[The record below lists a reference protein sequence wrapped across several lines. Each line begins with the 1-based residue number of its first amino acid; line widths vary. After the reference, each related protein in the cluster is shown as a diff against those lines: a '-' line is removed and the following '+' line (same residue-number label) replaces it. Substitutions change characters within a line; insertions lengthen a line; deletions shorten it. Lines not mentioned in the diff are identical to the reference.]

1 MSFADIMSKKVQK
14 ALEKNLNKKTLTIE
28 NMETTI
34 KELRLILLEADVN
47 FRVVKTLTNE
57 IINKAKGE
65 FIKEGLDQKEMLI
78 KIIHDELTKIM
89 GTKNATL
96 NLVTNPTIM
105 MIVGLQGSG
114 KTTTVAK
121 LAKLLADKYQ
131 KKCLLVA
138 ADIYRPAAI
147 EQLKVLGKQLKIEV
161 FSQINET
168 PINIVKNAQ
177 VYADKNKFDVVL
189 IDTAGRLHI
198 DEKLMQELVAIKKI
212 TAPQEIL
219 LVCDGMS
226 GQDIINVAIEFNNTI
241 NITGTI
247 ITKLD
252 GTAKGGSALSIS
264 YLTKIPVKF
273 LGMGEKITDLE
284 TFYPERMAERILGLG
299 DLTTLM
305 EKAESTVSNRDVEET
320 MNRMMLG
327 QFDLNDLVNQ
337 MKQVQKMGKL
347 GSLVKMIPGMASK
360 ISDAKITDA
369 ETDLK
374 IAEYI
379 IASTTAQERER
390 PQILRYPT
398 RKMRVLKGSGR
409 SEKELNKVLN
419 QFEKTKKV
427 MDQIAGQI
435 KRGEMPDIP
444 GLDKIIEK
452 NKK

>member
-14 ALEKNLNKKTLTIE
+14 TLEKNLSKKTLTME
-28 NMETTI
+28 NMEATI
-34 KELRLILLEADVN
+34 KEFRLILLEADVN

-89 GTKNATL
+89 GTKNVEL
-96 NLVTNPTIM
+96 DLSTNPTVI

-114 KTTTVAK
+114 KTTTISK
-121 LAKLLADKYQ
+121 LAKLLTDKYQ

-138 ADIYRPAAI
+138 GDIYRPAAI
-147 EQLKVLGKQLKIEV
+147 EQLKVLGKQLNIEV
-161 FSQINET
+161 FSRKNET
-168 PINIVKNAQ
+168 PTNIVKNAQ
-177 VYADKNKFDVVL
+177 IYANKNKFDVIL

-198 DEKLMQELVAIKKI
+198 DEKLMQELAEIRKI
-212 TAPQEIL
+212 TSPKEVL
-219 LVCDGMS
+219 LVCDGMA
-226 GQDIINVAIEFNNTI
+226 GQDIINVAIDFNNTI
-241 NITGTI
+241 PITGSI

-273 LGMGEKITDLE
+273 LGMGEKVTDLE
-284 TFYPERMAERILGLG
+284 VFYPERMAERILGMG

-305 EKAESTVSNRDVEET
+305 EKAESIVSTRDVEET

-337 MKQVQKMGKL
+337 MKQIQKMGKL
-347 GSLVKMIPGMASK
+347 GSLVKMIPGMSAK
-360 ISDAKITDA
+360 ISDAKISDA
-369 ETDLK
+369 ENDLK

-379 IASTTAQERER
+379 IASTTAQEREK

-398 RKMRVLKGSGR
+398 RKARVLKGSGR

-435 KRGEMPDIP
+435 KKGEMPNIP
-444 GLDKIIEK
+444 GLDKLIK
-452 NKK
+452 S

>member
-1 MSFADIMSKKVQK
+1 MIFADIMSKKVQK
-14 ALEKNLNKKTLTIE
+14 TLEKNLSKKTLTME
-28 NMETTI
+28 NMEATI
-34 KELRLILLEADVN
+34 KEFRLILLEADVN

-89 GTKNATL
+89 GTKNVEL
-96 NLVTNPTIM
+96 DLSTNPTVI

-114 KTTTVAK
+114 KTTTISK
-121 LAKLLADKYQ
+121 LAKLLTDKYQ

-138 ADIYRPAAI
+138 GDIYRPAAV
-147 EQLKVLGKQLKIEV
+147 EQLKVLGKQLNIEV
-161 FSQINET
+161 FSQKNET
-168 PINIVKNAQ
+168 PTNIVKNAQ
-177 VYADKNKFDVVL
+177 IYANKNKFDVIL

-198 DEKLMQELVAIKKI
+198 DEKLMQELAEIRKI
-212 TAPQEIL
+212 TSPKEVL
-219 LVCDGMS
+219 LVCDGMA

-241 NITGTI
+241 PITGSI

-273 LGMGEKITDLE
+273 LGMGEKVTDLE
-284 TFYPERMAERILGLG
+284 VFYPERMAERILGMG

-305 EKAESTVSNRDVEET
+305 EKAESIVSTRDVEET

-337 MKQVQKMGKL
+337 MKQIQKMGKL
-347 GSLVKMIPGMASK
+347 GSLVKMIPGMSSK
-360 ISDAKITDA
+360 ISDAKISDA

-379 IASTTAQERER
+379 IASTTAQEREK

-398 RKMRVLKGSGR
+398 RKARVLKGSGR

-435 KRGEMPDIP
+435 KKGEMPNIP
-444 GLDKIIEK
+444 GLDKLIK
-452 NKK
+452 S

>member
-14 ALEKNLNKKTLTIE
+14 TLEKNLNKKTLTME
-28 NMETTI
+28 NMEATI
-34 KELRLILLEADVN
+34 KEFRLILLEADVN

-89 GTKNATL
+89 GTKNVEI
-96 NLVTNPTIM
+96 NLSANPTVI

-114 KTTTVAK
+114 KTTTIAK
-121 LAKLLADKYQ
+121 LAKLLTDRYQ

-138 ADIYRPAAI
+138 GDIYRPAAV
-147 EQLKVLGKQLKIEV
+147 EQLKVLGKQLNIEV
-161 FSQINET
+161 FSQKNET
-168 PINIVKNAQ
+168 PATIVKNAQ
-177 VYADKNKFDVVL
+177 EYANNKFDVIL

-198 DEKLMQELVAIKKI
+198 DEKLMRELVEIRKI
-212 TAPQEIL
+212 NSPQEVL
-219 LVCDGMS
+219 LVCDGMA

-241 NITGTI
+241 PITGSI

-273 LGMGEKITDLE
+273 LGMGEKVTDLE
-284 TFYPERMAERILGLG
+284 IFYPERMAERILGMG

-305 EKAESTVSNRDVEET
+305 EKAESIVSTRDVEET

-327 QFDLNDLVNQ
+327 QFDLNDLINQ
-337 MKQVQKMGKL
+337 MKQIQKMGKL
-347 GSLVKMIPGMASK
+347 GSLVKMIPGMSAK
-360 ISDAKITDA
+360 ITDAKITDA
-369 ETDLK
+369 EVDLK

-398 RKMRVLKGSGR
+398 RKARVLKGSGR

-435 KRGEMPDIP
+435 KKGEMPNIP
-444 GLDKIIEK
+444 GLDKIIKKEK
-452 NKK
+452 K

>member
-14 ALEKNLNKKTLTIE
+14 TLEKNLSKKTLTME
-28 NMETTI
+28 NMEATI
-34 KELRLILLEADVN
+34 KEFRLILLEADVN

-89 GTKNATL
+89 GTKNVEL
-96 NLVTNPTIM
+96 DLSTNPTVI

-114 KTTTVAK
+114 KTTTISK
-121 LAKLLADKYQ
+121 LAKLLTDKYQ

-138 ADIYRPAAI
+138 GDIYRPAAV
-147 EQLKVLGKQLKIEV
+147 EQLKVLGKQLNIEV
-161 FSQINET
+161 FSQKNET
-168 PINIVKNAQ
+168 PTNIVKNAQ
-177 VYADKNKFDVVL
+177 IYANKNKFDVIL

-198 DEKLMQELVAIKKI
+198 DEKLMQELAEIRKI
-212 TAPQEIL
+212 TSPKEVL
-219 LVCDGMS
+219 LVCDGMA

-241 NITGTI
+241 PITGSI

-273 LGMGEKITDLE
+273 LGMGEKVTDLE
-284 TFYPERMAERILGLG
+284 VFYPERMAERILGMG

-305 EKAESTVSNRDVEET
+305 EKAESIVSTRDVEET

-337 MKQVQKMGKL
+337 MKQIQKMGKL
-347 GSLVKMIPGMASK
+347 GSLVKMIPGMSAK
-360 ISDAKITDA
+360 ISDAKISDA

-379 IASTTAQERER
+379 IASTTAQEREK

-398 RKMRVLKGSGR
+398 RKARVLKGSGR

-435 KRGEMPDIP
+435 KKGEMPNIP
-444 GLDKIIEK
+444 RLDKLIK
-452 NKK
+452 S

>member
-14 ALEKNLNKKTLTIE
+14 TLEKNLSKKTLTME
-28 NMETTI
+28 NMEATI
-34 KELRLILLEADVN
+34 KEFRLILLEADVN

-89 GTKNATL
+89 GTKNVEL
-96 NLVTNPTIM
+96 DLSTNPTVI

-114 KTTTVAK
+114 KTTTISK
-121 LAKLLADKYQ
+121 LAKLLTDKYQ

-138 ADIYRPAAI
+138 GDIYRPAAV
-147 EQLKVLGKQLKIEV
+147 EQLKVLGKQLNIEV
-161 FSQINET
+161 FSQKNET
-168 PINIVKNAQ
+168 PTNIVKNAQ
-177 VYADKNKFDVVL
+177 IYANKNKFDVIL

-198 DEKLMQELVAIKKI
+198 DEKLMQELAEIRKI
-212 TAPQEIL
+212 TSPKEVL
-219 LVCDGMS
+219 LVCDGMA

-241 NITGTI
+241 PITGSI

-273 LGMGEKITDLE
+273 LGMGEKVTDLE
-284 TFYPERMAERILGLG
+284 IFYPERMAERILGMG

-305 EKAESTVSNRDVEET
+305 EKAESIVSTRDVEET

-337 MKQVQKMGKL
+337 MKQIQKMGKL
-347 GSLVKMIPGMASK
+347 GSLVKMIPGMSAK
-360 ISDAKITDA
+360 ISDAKISDA

-379 IASTTAQERER
+379 IASTTAQEREK

-398 RKMRVLKGSGR
+398 RKARVLKGSGR

-435 KRGEMPDIP
+435 KKGEMPNIP
-444 GLDKIIEK
+444 GLDKLIK
-452 NKK
+452 S

>member
-14 ALEKNLNKKTLTIE
+14 TLEKNLNKKTLTVE
-28 NMETTI
+28 NMEATI
-34 KELRLILLEADVN
+34 KEFRLILLEADVN

-89 GTKNATL
+89 GAKNVEI
-96 NLVTNPTIM
+96 NLSANPNVI

-114 KTTTVAK
+114 KTTTIAK
-121 LAKLLADKYQ
+121 LAKLLTDKYQ

-138 ADIYRPAAI
+138 GDIHRPAAV
-147 EQLKVLGKQLKIEV
+147 EQLKVLGKQLNIEV
-161 FSQINET
+161 FSQKNET
-168 PINIVKNAQ
+168 PTSIVKNAQ
-177 VYADKNKFDVVL
+177 EYAHNNKFDVVL

-198 DEKLMQELVAIKKI
+198 DEKLMQELVEIRKI
-212 TAPQEIL
+212 TSPQEVL
-219 LVCDGMS
+219 LVCDGMA

-241 NITGTI
+241 PITGTI

-273 LGMGEKITDLE
+273 LGIGEKVTDLE
-284 TFYPERMAERILGLG
+284 IFYPERMADRILGMG

-305 EKAESTVSNRDVEET
+305 EKAESVVSTRDVEET

-327 QFDLNDLVNQ
+327 QFDLNDLINQ
-337 MKQVQKMGKL
+337 MKQIQKMGKL
-347 GSLVKMIPGMASK
+347 GSLVKMLPGMSAK
-360 ISDAKITDA
+360 ITDAKITDA

-379 IASTTAQERER
+379 IASTTAQEREK

-398 RKMRVLKGSGR
+398 RKARILKGSGR

-435 KRGEMPDIP
+435 KKGEMPNIP
-444 GLDKIIEK
+444 GLDKIIKKSEK
-452 NKK
+452 

>member
-14 ALEKNLNKKTLTIE
+14 TLEKNLSKKTLTME
-28 NMETTI
+28 NMEATI
-34 KELRLILLEADVN
+34 KEFRLILLEADVN

-89 GTKNATL
+89 GTKNVEL
-96 NLVTNPTIM
+96 DLSTNPTVI

-114 KTTTVAK
+114 KTTTISK
-121 LAKLLADKYQ
+121 LAKLLTDKYQ

-138 ADIYRPAAI
+138 GDIYRPAAV
-147 EQLKVLGKQLKIEV
+147 EQLKVLGKQLNIEV
-161 FSQINET
+161 FSQKNET
-168 PINIVKNAQ
+168 PTNIVKNAQ
-177 VYADKNKFDVVL
+177 IYANKNKFDVIL

-198 DEKLMQELVAIKKI
+198 DEKLMQELAEIRKI
-212 TAPQEIL
+212 TSPEEVL
-219 LVCDGMS
+219 LVCDGMA

-241 NITGTI
+241 PITGSI

-273 LGMGEKITDLE
+273 LGMGEKVTDLE
-284 TFYPERMAERILGLG
+284 VFYPERMAERILGMG

-305 EKAESTVSNRDVEET
+305 EKAESIVSTRDVEET

-337 MKQVQKMGKL
+337 MKQIQKMGKL
-347 GSLVKMIPGMASK
+347 GSLVKMIPGMSAK
-360 ISDAKITDA
+360 ISDAKISDA

-379 IASTTAQERER
+379 IASTTAQEREK

-398 RKMRVLKGSGR
+398 RKARVLKGSGR

-435 KRGEMPDIP
+435 KKGEMPNIP
-444 GLDKIIEK
+444 GLDKLIK
-452 NKK
+452 S

>member
-14 ALEKNLNKKTLTIE
+14 TLEKNLSKKTLTME
-28 NMETTI
+28 NMEATI
-34 KELRLILLEADVN
+34 KEFRLILLEADVN

-65 FIKEGLDQKEMLI
+65 FIKEGLDEKEMLI

-89 GTKNATL
+89 GTKNVEL
-96 NLVTNPTIM
+96 DLSTNPTVI

-114 KTTTVAK
+114 KTTTISK
-121 LAKLLADKYQ
+121 LAKLLTDKYQ

-138 ADIYRPAAI
+138 GDIYRPAAV
-147 EQLKVLGKQLKIEV
+147 EQLKVLGKQLNIEV
-161 FSQINET
+161 FSQKNET
-168 PINIVKNAQ
+168 PTNIVKNAQ
-177 VYADKNKFDVVL
+177 IYANKNKFDVIL

-198 DEKLMQELVAIKKI
+198 DEKLMQELAEIRKI
-212 TAPQEIL
+212 TSPKEVL
-219 LVCDGMS
+219 LVCDGMA

-241 NITGTI
+241 PITGSI

-273 LGMGEKITDLE
+273 LGMGEKVTDLE
-284 TFYPERMAERILGLG
+284 VFYPERMAERILGMG

-305 EKAESTVSNRDVEET
+305 EKAESIVSTRDVEET

-337 MKQVQKMGKL
+337 MKQIQKMGKL
-347 GSLVKMIPGMASK
+347 GSLVKMIPGMSAK
-360 ISDAKITDA
+360 ISDAKISDA

-379 IASTTAQERER
+379 IASTTAQEREK

-398 RKMRVLKGSGR
+398 RKARVLKGSGR

-435 KRGEMPDIP
+435 KKGEMPNIP
-444 GLDKIIEK
+444 GLDKLIK
-452 NKK
+452 S

>member
-14 ALEKNLNKKTLTIE
+14 TLGKNLSKKTLTME
-28 NMETTI
+28 NMEATI
-34 KELRLILLEADVN
+34 KEFRLILLEADVN

-89 GTKNATL
+89 GTKNVEL
-96 NLVTNPTIM
+96 DLSTNPTVI

-114 KTTTVAK
+114 KTTTISK
-121 LAKLLADKYQ
+121 LAKLLTDKYQ

-138 ADIYRPAAI
+138 GDIYRPAAV
-147 EQLKVLGKQLKIEV
+147 EQLKVLGKQLNIEV
-161 FSQINET
+161 FSQKNET
-168 PINIVKNAQ
+168 PTNIVKNAQ
-177 VYADKNKFDVVL
+177 IYANKNKFDVIL

-198 DEKLMQELVAIKKI
+198 DEKLMQELAEIRKI
-212 TAPQEIL
+212 TSPKEVL
-219 LVCDGMS
+219 LVCDGMA

-241 NITGTI
+241 PITGSI

-273 LGMGEKITDLE
+273 LGMGEKVTDLE
-284 TFYPERMAERILGLG
+284 VFYPERMAERILGMG

-305 EKAESTVSNRDVEET
+305 EKAESIVSTRDVEET

-337 MKQVQKMGKL
+337 MKQIQKMGKL
-347 GSLVKMIPGMASK
+347 GSLVKMIPGMSAK
-360 ISDAKITDA
+360 ISDAKISDA

-374 IAEYI
+374 IVEYI
-379 IASTTAQERER
+379 IASTTAQEREK

-398 RKMRVLKGSGR
+398 RKARVLKGSGR

-435 KRGEMPDIP
+435 KKGEMPNIP
-444 GLDKIIEK
+444 GLDKLIKI
-452 NKK
+452 

>member
-14 ALEKNLNKKTLTIE
+14 TLEKNLSKKTLTME
-28 NMETTI
+28 NMEATI
-34 KELRLILLEADVN
+34 KEFRLILLEADVN
-47 FRVVKTLTNE
+47 FRVIKTLTNE

-89 GTKNATL
+89 GTKNVEL
-96 NLVTNPTIM
+96 DLSTNPTAI

-114 KTTTVAK
+114 KTTTISK
-121 LAKLLADKYQ
+121 LAKLLTDKYQ

-138 ADIYRPAAI
+138 GDIYRPAAI
-147 EQLKVLGKQLKIEV
+147 EQLKVLGKQLNIEV
-161 FSQINET
+161 FSQKNET
-168 PINIVKNAQ
+168 PTNIVKNAQ
-177 VYADKNKFDVVL
+177 IYANKNKFDVIL

-198 DEKLMQELVAIKKI
+198 DEKLMQELAEIRKI
-212 TAPQEIL
+212 TSPKEVL
-219 LVCDGMS
+219 LVCDGMA

-241 NITGTI
+241 PITGSI

-273 LGMGEKITDLE
+273 LGMGEKVTDLE
-284 TFYPERMAERILGLG
+284 VFYPERMAECILGMG

-305 EKAESTVSNRDVEET
+305 EKAESIVSTRDVEET

-337 MKQVQKMGKL
+337 MKQIQKMGKL
-347 GSLVKMIPGMASK
+347 GSLVKMIPGMSAK
-360 ISDAKITDA
+360 ISDAKISDA

-379 IASTTAQERER
+379 IASTTAQEREK

-398 RKMRVLKGSGR
+398 RKARVLKGSGR

-435 KRGEMPDIP
+435 KKGEMPNIP
-444 GLDKIIEK
+444 GLDKLIK
-452 NKK
+452 S

>member
-14 ALEKNLNKKTLTIE
+14 TLEKNLSKKTLTME
-28 NMETTI
+28 NMEATI
-34 KELRLILLEADVN
+34 KEFRLILLEADVN

-89 GTKNATL
+89 GTKNVEL
-96 NLVTNPTIM
+96 DLSPNPTVI

-114 KTTTVAK
+114 KTTTISK
-121 LAKLLADKYQ
+121 LAKLLTDKYQ

-138 ADIYRPAAI
+138 GDIYRPAAV
-147 EQLKVLGKQLKIEV
+147 EQLKVLGKQLNIEV
-161 FSQINET
+161 FSQKNET
-168 PINIVKNAQ
+168 PTNIVKNAQ
-177 VYADKNKFDVVL
+177 IYANKNKFDVIL

-198 DEKLMQELVAIKKI
+198 DEKLMQELAEIRKI
-212 TAPQEIL
+212 TSPKEVL
-219 LVCDGMS
+219 LVCDGMA
-226 GQDIINVAIEFNNTI
+226 GQDIINVAIDFNNTI
-241 NITGTI
+241 PITGSI

-273 LGMGEKITDLE
+273 LGMGEKVTDLE
-284 TFYPERMAERILGLG
+284 VFYPERMAERILGMG

-305 EKAESTVSNRDVEET
+305 EKAKSIVSTRDVEET

-337 MKQVQKMGKL
+337 MKQIQKMGKL
-347 GSLVKMIPGMASK
+347 GSLIKMIPGMSAK
-360 ISDAKITDA
+360 ISDAKISDA

-379 IASTTAQERER
+379 IASTTAQEREK

-398 RKMRVLKGSGR
+398 RKARVLKGSGR

-435 KRGEMPDIP
+435 KKGEMPNIP
-444 GLDKIIEK
+444 GLDKLIK
-452 NKK
+452 S

>member
-14 ALEKNLNKKTLTIE
+14 TLEKNLSKKTLTME
-28 NMETTI
+28 NMEATI
-34 KELRLILLEADVN
+34 KEFRLILLEADVN

-89 GTKNATL
+89 GTKNVEL
-96 NLVTNPTIM
+96 DLSTNPTVI

-114 KTTTVAK
+114 KTTTISK
-121 LAKLLADKYQ
+121 LAKLLTDKYQ

-138 ADIYRPAAI
+138 GDIYRPAAV
-147 EQLKVLGKQLKIEV
+147 EQLKVLGKQLNIEV
-161 FSQINET
+161 FSQKNET
-168 PINIVKNAQ
+168 PTNIVKNAQ
-177 VYADKNKFDVVL
+177 IYANKNKFDVIL

-198 DEKLMQELVAIKKI
+198 DEKLMQELAEIRKI
-212 TAPQEIL
+212 TSPKEVL
-219 LVCDGMS
+219 LVCDGMA

-241 NITGTI
+241 PITGSI

-273 LGMGEKITDLE
+273 LGMGEKVTDLE
-284 TFYPERMAERILGLG
+284 VFYPERMAERILGMG

-305 EKAESTVSNRDVEET
+305 EKAESIVSTRDVEET

-337 MKQVQKMGKL
+337 MKQIQKMGKL
-347 GSLVKMIPGMASK
+347 GSLVKMIPGMSAK
-360 ISDAKITDA
+360 ISDAKISDA

-379 IASTTAQERER
+379 IASTTAQEREK

-398 RKMRVLKGSGR
+398 RKARVLKGSGR

-427 MDQIAGQI
+427 MDQIAAQI
-435 KRGEMPDIP
+435 KKGEMPNIP
-444 GLDKIIEK
+444 GLDKLIK
-452 NKK
+452 S

>member
-14 ALEKNLNKKTLTIE
+14 TLEKNLSKKTLTME
-28 NMETTI
+28 NMEATI
-34 KELRLILLEADVN
+34 KEFRLILLEADVN

-89 GTKNATL
+89 GTKNVEL
-96 NLVTNPTIM
+96 DLSTNPTVI

-114 KTTTVAK
+114 KTTTISK
-121 LAKLLADKYQ
+121 LAKLLTDKYQ

-138 ADIYRPAAI
+138 GDIYRPAAV
-147 EQLKVLGKQLKIEV
+147 EQLKVLGKQLNIEV
-161 FSQINET
+161 FSQKNET
-168 PINIVKNAQ
+168 PTNIVKNAQ
-177 VYADKNKFDVVL
+177 IYANKNKFDVIL

-198 DEKLMQELVAIKKI
+198 DEKLMQELVEIRKI
-212 TAPQEIL
+212 TSPKEVL
-219 LVCDGMS
+219 LVCDGMA

-241 NITGTI
+241 PITGSI

-273 LGMGEKITDLE
+273 LGMGEKVTDLE
-284 TFYPERMAERILGLG
+284 VFYPERMAERILGMG

-305 EKAESTVSNRDVEET
+305 EKAESILSTRDVEET

-337 MKQVQKMGKL
+337 MKQIQKMGKL
-347 GSLVKMIPGMASK
+347 GSLVKMIPGMSAK
-360 ISDAKITDA
+360 ISDAKISDA

-379 IASTTAQERER
+379 IASTTAQEREK

-398 RKMRVLKGSGR
+398 RKARVLKGSGR

-427 MDQIAGQI
+427 MNQIAGQI
-435 KRGEMPDIP
+435 KKGEMPNIS
-444 GLDKIIEK
+444 GLDKLIK
-452 NKK
+452 S

>member
-14 ALEKNLNKKTLTIE
+14 TLEKNLSKKTLTME
-28 NMETTI
+28 NMEATI
-34 KELRLILLEADVN
+34 KEFRLILLEADVN

-65 FIKEGLDQKEMLI
+65 FIKEGLDQQEMLI

-89 GTKNATL
+89 GTKNVEL
-96 NLVTNPTIM
+96 DLSTNPTVI

-114 KTTTVAK
+114 KTTTISK
-121 LAKLLADKYQ
+121 LAKLLTDKYQ

-138 ADIYRPAAI
+138 GDIYRPAAV
-147 EQLKVLGKQLKIEV
+147 EQLKVLGKQLNIEV
-161 FSQINET
+161 FSQKNET
-168 PINIVKNAQ
+168 PTNIVKNAQ
-177 VYADKNKFDVVL
+177 IYANKNKFDVIL

-198 DEKLMQELVAIKKI
+198 DEKLMQELAEIRKI
-212 TAPQEIL
+212 TSPKEVL
-219 LVCDGMS
+219 LVCDGMA

-241 NITGTI
+241 PITGSI

-273 LGMGEKITDLE
+273 LGMGEKVTDLE
-284 TFYPERMAERILGLG
+284 VFYPERMAERILGMG

-305 EKAESTVSNRDVEET
+305 EKAESIVSTRDVEET

-337 MKQVQKMGKL
+337 MKQIQKMGKL
-347 GSLVKMIPGMASK
+347 GSLVKMIPGMSAK
-360 ISDAKITDA
+360 ISDAKISDA

-379 IASTTAQERER
+379 IASTTAQEREK

-398 RKMRVLKGSGR
+398 RKARVLKGSGR

-435 KRGEMPDIP
+435 KKGEMPNIP
-444 GLDKIIEK
+444 GLDKLIK
-452 NKK
+452 S

>member
-1 MSFADIMSKKVQK
+1 MSFTDIMSKKVQK
-14 ALEKNLNKKTLTIE
+14 TLEKNLNKKTLTIE
-28 NMETTI
+28 NMEATI
-34 KELRLILLEADVN
+34 KEFRLILLEADVN
-47 FRVVKTLTNE
+47 FRVVKTLITE
-57 IINKAKGE
+57 ITNKAKGE
-65 FIKEGLDQKEMLI
+65 FIKEGLDQKEMLT

-89 GTKNATL
+89 GTKNKEL
-96 NLVTNPTIM
+96 NLAVNPTVI

-114 KTTTVAK
+114 KTTTTAK
-121 LAKLLADKYQ
+121 LAKLLIDKYQ

-147 EQLKVLGKQLKIEV
+147 EQLKVLGKQLNIEV
-161 FSQINET
+161 YSQANEIPT
-168 PINIVKNAQ
+168 NIVKNAQ
-177 VYADKNKFDVVL
+177 TYANNNKFDVIL

-198 DEKLMQELVAIKKI
+198 DEKLMQELTAIKKI
-212 TAPQEIL
+212 ALPQEVL
-219 LVCDGMS
+219 LVCDGMA

-241 NITGTI
+241 AITGSI

-273 LGMGEKITDLE
+273 LGMGEKVTDLE
-284 TFYPERMAERILGLG
+284 IFYPERMAERILGMG
-299 DLTTLM
+299 DLATLM
-305 EKAESTVSNRDVEET
+305 EKAQSTVSTRDVEET

-337 MKQVQKMGKL
+337 MKQIQKMGKL
-347 GSLVKMIPGMASK
+347 GSLVKMIPGMSAK
-360 ISDAKITDA
+360 ISDVKITDA

-379 IASTTAQERER
+379 ITSTTAQEREK

-398 RKMRVLKGSGR
+398 RKARVLKGSGR
-409 SEKELNKVLN
+409 SEKELNKILN

-427 MDQIAGQI
+427 MDQIASQI
-435 KRGEMPDIP
+435 KKGEMPNLP
-444 GLDKIIEK
+444 GLNELL
-452 NKK
+452 KK

>member
-14 ALEKNLNKKTLTIE
+14 TLEKNLSKKTLTME
-28 NMETTI
+28 NMEATI
-34 KELRLILLEADVN
+34 KEFRLILLEADVN

-89 GTKNATL
+89 GTKNVEL
-96 NLVTNPTIM
+96 DLSTNPTVI

-114 KTTTVAK
+114 KTTTISK
-121 LAKLLADKYQ
+121 LAKLLTDKYQ

-138 ADIYRPAAI
+138 GDIYRPAAV
-147 EQLKVLGKQLKIEV
+147 EQLKVLGKQLNIEV
-161 FSQINET
+161 FSQKNET
-168 PINIVKNAQ
+168 PTNIVKNAQ
-177 VYADKNKFDVVL
+177 IYANKNKFDVIL

-198 DEKLMQELVAIKKI
+198 DEKLMQELAEIRKI
-212 TAPQEIL
+212 TSPKEVL
-219 LVCDGMS
+219 LVCDGMA

-241 NITGTI
+241 PITGSI

-273 LGMGEKITDLE
+273 LGMGEKVTDLE
-284 TFYPERMAERILGLG
+284 VFYPERMAERILGMG

-305 EKAESTVSNRDVEET
+305 EKAESIVSTRDVEET

-337 MKQVQKMGKL
+337 MKQIQKMGKL
-347 GSLVKMIPGMASK
+347 GSLVKMIPGMSAK
-360 ISDAKITDA
+360 ISDAKISDT

-379 IASTTAQERER
+379 IASTTAQEREK

-398 RKMRVLKGSGR
+398 RKARVLKGSGR

-435 KRGEMPDIP
+435 KKGEMPNIP
-444 GLDKIIEK
+444 GLDKLIK
-452 NKK
+452 S

>member
-14 ALEKNLNKKTLTIE
+14 TLEKNLSKKTLTME
-28 NMETTI
+28 NMEATI
-34 KELRLILLEADVN
+34 KEFRLILLEADVN

-89 GTKNATL
+89 GTKNVEL
-96 NLVTNPTIM
+96 DLSTNPTVI

-114 KTTTVAK
+114 KTITISK
-121 LAKLLADKYQ
+121 LAKLLTDKYQ

-138 ADIYRPAAI
+138 GDIYRPAAV
-147 EQLKVLGKQLKIEV
+147 EQLKVLGKQLNIEV
-161 FSQINET
+161 FSQKNET
-168 PINIVKNAQ
+168 PTNIVKNAQ
-177 VYADKNKFDVVL
+177 IYANKNKFDVIL

-198 DEKLMQELVAIKKI
+198 DEKLMQELAEIRKI
-212 TAPQEIL
+212 TSPKEVL
-219 LVCDGMS
+219 LVCDGMA

-241 NITGTI
+241 PITGSI

-273 LGMGEKITDLE
+273 LGMGEKVTDLE
-284 TFYPERMAERILGLG
+284 VFYPERMAERILGMG

-305 EKAESTVSNRDVEET
+305 EKAESIVSTRDVEET

-337 MKQVQKMGKL
+337 MKQIQKMGKL
-347 GSLVKMIPGMASK
+347 GSLVKMIPGMSAK
-360 ISDAKITDA
+360 ISDAKISDA

-379 IASTTAQERER
+379 IASTTAQEREK

-398 RKMRVLKGSGR
+398 RKARVLKGSGR

-435 KRGEMPDIP
+435 KKGEIPNIP
-444 GLDKIIEK
+444 GLDKLIK
-452 NKK
+452 S

>member
-14 ALEKNLNKKTLTIE
+14 TLEKNLSKKTLTME
-28 NMETTI
+28 NMEATI
-34 KELRLILLEADVN
+34 KEFRLILLEADVN

-89 GTKNATL
+89 GTKNVEL
-96 NLVTNPTIM
+96 DLSTNPTVI

-114 KTTTVAK
+114 KTTTISK
-121 LAKLLADKYQ
+121 LAKLLTDKYQ

-138 ADIYRPAAI
+138 ADIYRPAAV
-147 EQLKVLGKQLKIEV
+147 EQLKVLGKQLNIEV
-161 FSQINET
+161 FSQKNET
-168 PINIVKNAQ
+168 PTNIVKNAQ
-177 VYADKNKFDVVL
+177 IYANKNKFDVIL

-198 DEKLMQELVAIKKI
+198 DEKLMQELAEIRKI
-212 TAPQEIL
+212 TSPKEVL
-219 LVCDGMS
+219 LVCDGMA

-241 NITGTI
+241 PITGSI

-273 LGMGEKITDLE
+273 LGMGEKVTDLE
-284 TFYPERMAERILGLG
+284 VFYPERMAERILGMG

-305 EKAESTVSNRDVEET
+305 EKAESIVSTRDVEET

-337 MKQVQKMGKL
+337 MKQIQKMGKL
-347 GSLVKMIPGMASK
+347 GSLVKMIPGMSAK
-360 ISDAKITDA
+360 ISDAKISDA

-379 IASTTAQERER
+379 IASTTAQEREK

-398 RKMRVLKGSGR
+398 RKARVLKGSGR
-409 SEKELNKVLN
+409 SQKELNKVLN

-435 KRGEMPDIP
+435 KKGEMPNIP
-444 GLDKIIEK
+444 GLDKLIK
-452 NKK
+452 S

>member
-14 ALEKNLNKKTLTIE
+14 TLEKNLSKKTLTME
-28 NMETTI
+28 NMEATI
-34 KELRLILLEADVN
+34 KEFRLILLEADVN

-89 GTKNATL
+89 GTKNVEL
-96 NLVTNPTIM
+96 DLSTNPTVI

-114 KTTTVAK
+114 KTTTISK
-121 LAKLLADKYQ
+121 LAKLLTDKYQ

-138 ADIYRPAAI
+138 GDIYRPAAV
-147 EQLKVLGKQLKIEV
+147 EQLKVLGKQLNIEV
-161 FSQINET
+161 FSQKNEILT
-168 PINIVKNAQ
+168 NIVKNAQ
-177 VYADKNKFDVVL
+177 IYANKNKFDVIL

-198 DEKLMQELVAIKKI
+198 DEKLMQELAEIRKI
-212 TAPQEIL
+212 TSPKEVL
-219 LVCDGMS
+219 LVCDGMA

-241 NITGTI
+241 PITGSI

-273 LGMGEKITDLE
+273 LGMGEKVTDLE
-284 TFYPERMAERILGLG
+284 VFYPERMAERILGMG

-305 EKAESTVSNRDVEET
+305 EKAESIVSTRDVEET

-337 MKQVQKMGKL
+337 MKQIQKMGKL
-347 GSLVKMIPGMASK
+347 GSLVKMIPGMSAK
-360 ISDAKITDA
+360 ISDAKISDA

-379 IASTTAQERER
+379 IASTTAQEREK

-398 RKMRVLKGSGR
+398 RKARVLKGSGR

-435 KRGEMPDIP
+435 KKGEMPNIP
-444 GLDKIIEK
+444 GLDKLIK
-452 NKK
+452 S

>member
-14 ALEKNLNKKTLTIE
+14 TLEKNLSKKTLTME
-28 NMETTI
+28 NMEATI
-34 KELRLILLEADVN
+34 KEFRWILLEADVN

-89 GTKNATL
+89 GTKNVEL
-96 NLVTNPTIM
+96 DLSTNPTVI

-114 KTTTVAK
+114 KTTTISK
-121 LAKLLADKYQ
+121 LAKLLTDKYQ

-138 ADIYRPAAI
+138 GDIYRPAAV
-147 EQLKVLGKQLKIEV
+147 EQLKVLGKQLNIEV
-161 FSQINET
+161 FSQKNET
-168 PINIVKNAQ
+168 PTNIVKNAQ
-177 VYADKNKFDVVL
+177 IYANKNKFDVIL

-198 DEKLMQELVAIKKI
+198 DEKLMQELAEIRKI
-212 TAPQEIL
+212 TSPKEVL
-219 LVCDGMS
+219 LVCDGMA

-241 NITGTI
+241 PITGSI

-273 LGMGEKITDLE
+273 LGMGEKVTDLE
-284 TFYPERMAERILGLG
+284 VFYPERMAERILGMG

-305 EKAESTVSNRDVEET
+305 EKAESIVSTRDVEET

-337 MKQVQKMGKL
+337 MKQIQKMGKL
-347 GSLVKMIPGMASK
+347 GSLVKMIPGMSAK
-360 ISDAKITDA
+360 ISDAKISDA

-379 IASTTAQERER
+379 IASTTAQEREK

-398 RKMRVLKGSGR
+398 RKARVLKGSGR

-435 KRGEMPDIP
+435 KKGEMPNIP
-444 GLDKIIEK
+444 GLDKLIK
-452 NKK
+452 S

>member
-14 ALEKNLNKKTLTIE
+14 TLEKNLSKKTLTME
-28 NMETTI
+28 NMEATI
-34 KELRLILLEADVN
+34 KEFRLILLEADVN

-89 GTKNATL
+89 GTKNVEL
-96 NLVTNPTIM
+96 DLSTNPTVI

-114 KTTTVAK
+114 KTTTISK
-121 LAKLLADKYQ
+121 LAKLLTDKYQ

-138 ADIYRPAAI
+138 GDIYRPAAV
-147 EQLKVLGKQLKIEV
+147 EQLKVLGKQLNIEV
-161 FSQINET
+161 FSQKNET
-168 PINIVKNAQ
+168 PTNIVKNAQ
-177 VYADKNKFDVVL
+177 IYANKNKFDVIL

-198 DEKLMQELVAIKKI
+198 DEKLMQELAEIRKI
-212 TAPQEIL
+212 TSPKEVL
-219 LVCDGMS
+219 LVCDGMA

-241 NITGTI
+241 PITGSI

-273 LGMGEKITDLE
+273 LGMGEKVTDLE
-284 TFYPERMAERILGLG
+284 VFYPERMAERILGMG

-305 EKAESTVSNRDVEET
+305 EKSESIVSTRDVEET

-337 MKQVQKMGKL
+337 MKQIQKMGKL
-347 GSLVKMIPGMASK
+347 GSLVKMIPGMSAK
-360 ISDAKITDA
+360 ISDAKISDA

-379 IASTTAQERER
+379 IASTTAQEREK

-398 RKMRVLKGSGR
+398 RKARVLKGSGR

-435 KRGEMPDIP
+435 KKGEMPNIP
-444 GLDKIIEK
+444 GLDKLIK
-452 NKK
+452 S

>member
-14 ALEKNLNKKTLTIE
+14 TLEKNLSKKTLTME
-28 NMETTI
+28 NMEATI
-34 KELRLILLEADVN
+34 KEFRLILLEADVN

-89 GTKNATL
+89 GTKNVEL
-96 NLVTNPTIM
+96 DLSTNPTVI

-114 KTTTVAK
+114 KTTTISK
-121 LAKLLADKYQ
+121 LAKLLTDKYQ

-138 ADIYRPAAI
+138 GDIYRPAAV
-147 EQLKVLGKQLKIEV
+147 EQLKVLGKQLNIEV
-161 FSQINET
+161 FSQKNET
-168 PINIVKNAQ
+168 PTNIVKNAQ
-177 VYADKNKFDVVL
+177 IYANKNKFDVIL

-198 DEKLMQELVAIKKI
+198 DEKLMQELAEIRKI
-212 TAPQEIL
+212 TSPKEVL
-219 LVCDGMS
+219 LVYDGMA

-241 NITGTI
+241 PITGSI

-273 LGMGEKITDLE
+273 LGMGEKVTDLE
-284 TFYPERMAERILGLG
+284 VFYPERMAERILGMG

-305 EKAESTVSNRDVEET
+305 EKAESIVSTRDVEET

-337 MKQVQKMGKL
+337 MKQIQKMGKL
-347 GSLVKMIPGMASK
+347 GSLVKMIPGMSAK
-360 ISDAKITDA
+360 ISDAKISDA

-379 IASTTAQERER
+379 IASTTAQEREK

-398 RKMRVLKGSGR
+398 RKARVLKGSGR

-435 KRGEMPDIP
+435 KKGEMPNIP
-444 GLDKIIEK
+444 GLDKLIK
-452 NKK
+452 S

>member
-14 ALEKNLNKKTLTIE
+14 TLEKNLSKKTLTME
-28 NMETTI
+28 NMEATI
-34 KELRLILLEADVN
+34 KEFRLILLEADVN

-89 GTKNATL
+89 GTKNVEL
-96 NLVTNPTIM
+96 DLSTNPTVI

-114 KTTTVAK
+114 KTTTISK
-121 LAKLLADKYQ
+121 LAKLLTDKYQ

-138 ADIYRPAAI
+138 GDIYRPAAV
-147 EQLKVLGKQLKIEV
+147 EQLKVLGKQLNIEV
-161 FSQINET
+161 FSQKNET
-168 PINIVKNAQ
+168 PTNIVKNAQ
-177 VYADKNKFDVVL
+177 IYANKNKFDVIL

-198 DEKLMQELVAIKKI
+198 DEKLMQELAEIRKI
-212 TAPQEIL
+212 TSPKEVL
-219 LVCDGMS
+219 LVCDGMA

-241 NITGTI
+241 PITGSI

-273 LGMGEKITDLE
+273 LGMGEKVTDLE
-284 TFYPERMAERILGLG
+284 VFYPERMAERILGMG

-305 EKAESTVSNRDVEET
+305 EKAESIVSTRDVEET

-337 MKQVQKMGKL
+337 MKQIQKMGKL
-347 GSLVKMIPGMASK
+347 GSLVKMIPGMSAK
-360 ISDAKITDA
+360 ISDAKISDA

-379 IASTTAQERER
+379 IASTTAQEREK

-398 RKMRVLKGSGR
+398 RKARVLKGSGR

-435 KRGEMPDIP
+435 KKGEIPNIP
-444 GLDKIIEK
+444 GLDKLIK
-452 NKK
+452 S

>member
-14 ALEKNLNKKTLTIE
+14 TLEKNLSKKTLTME
-28 NMETTI
+28 NMEATI
-34 KELRLILLEADVN
+34 KEFRLILLEADVN

-89 GTKNATL
+89 GTKNVEL
-96 NLVTNPTIM
+96 DLSTNPTVI

-114 KTTTVAK
+114 KTTTISK
-121 LAKLLADKYQ
+121 LAKLLTDKYQ

-138 ADIYRPAAI
+138 GDIYRPAAV
-147 EQLKVLGKQLKIEV
+147 EQLKVLGKQLNIEV
-161 FSQINET
+161 FSQKNET
-168 PINIVKNAQ
+168 PTNIVKNAQ
-177 VYADKNKFDVVL
+177 IYANKNKFDVIL

-198 DEKLMQELVAIKKI
+198 DEKLMQELAEIRKI
-212 TAPQEIL
+212 TSPKEVL
-219 LVCDGMS
+219 LVCDGMA

-241 NITGTI
+241 PITGSI

-273 LGMGEKITDLE
+273 LGMGEKVTDLE
-284 TFYPERMAERILGLG
+284 VFYPERMAERILGMG

-305 EKAESTVSNRDVEET
+305 EKAESIVSARDVEET

-337 MKQVQKMGKL
+337 MKQIQKMGKL
-347 GSLVKMIPGMASK
+347 GSLVKMIPGMSAK
-360 ISDAKITDA
+360 ISDAKISDV

-379 IASTTAQERER
+379 IASTTAQEREK

-398 RKMRVLKGSGR
+398 RKARVLKGSGR

-435 KRGEMPDIP
+435 KKGEMPNIS
-444 GLDKIIEK
+444 GLDKLIK
-452 NKK
+452 S

>member
-14 ALEKNLNKKTLTIE
+14 TLEKNLSKKTLTME
-28 NMETTI
+28 NMEATI
-34 KELRLILLEADVN
+34 KEFRLILLEADVN

-89 GTKNATL
+89 GTKNVEL
-96 NLVTNPTIM
+96 DLSTNPTVI

-114 KTTTVAK
+114 KTTTISK
-121 LAKLLADKYQ
+121 LAKLLTDKYQ

-138 ADIYRPAAI
+138 GDIYRPAAV
-147 EQLKVLGKQLKIEV
+147 EQLKVLGKQLNIEV
-161 FSQINET
+161 FSQKNET
-168 PINIVKNAQ
+168 PTNIVKNAQ
-177 VYADKNKFDVVL
+177 IYANKNKFDVIL

-198 DEKLMQELVAIKKI
+198 DEKLMQELAEIRKI
-212 TAPQEIL
+212 TSPKEVL
-219 LVCDGMS
+219 LVCDGMA

-241 NITGTI
+241 PITGSI

-284 TFYPERMAERILGLG
+284 VFYPERMAERILGMG

-305 EKAESTVSNRDVEET
+305 EKAESIVSTRDVEET

-337 MKQVQKMGKL
+337 MKQIQKMGKL
-347 GSLVKMIPGMASK
+347 GSLVKMIPGMSAK
-360 ISDAKITDA
+360 ISDAKISDA

-379 IASTTAQERER
+379 IASTTAQEREK

-398 RKMRVLKGSGR
+398 RKARVLKGSGR

-435 KRGEMPDIP
+435 KKGEMPNIP
-444 GLDKIIEK
+444 GLDKLIK
-452 NKK
+452 S

>member
-1 MSFADIMSKKVQK
+1 MSFADIMSKKIQK
-14 ALEKNLNKKTLTIE
+14 TLEKNLSKKILTME
-28 NMETTI
+28 NMEATI
-34 KELRLILLEADVN
+34 REFRLILLEADVN

-89 GTKNATL
+89 GGKNVKL
-96 NLVTNPTIM
+96 NLSTNPTIII
-105 MIVGLQGSG
+105 IVGLQGSG
-114 KTTTVAK
+114 KTTTIAK
-121 LAKLLADKYQ
+121 LAKLLTDKYQ

-138 ADIYRPAAI
+138 GDIYRFAAV
-147 EQLKVLGKQLKIEV
+147 EQLKILGKQLNIEV
-161 FSQINET
+161 FSQKNET

-177 VYADKNKFDVVL
+177 TYANKNKFDVIL

-198 DEKLMQELVAIKKI
+198 DEKLMQELIEIKKI
-212 TAPQEIL
+212 TSPQEIL
-219 LVCDGMS
+219 LVCDGMA
-226 GQDIINVAIEFNNTI
+226 GQDIINVAIEFNNAI
-241 NITGTI
+241 PITGSI

-273 LGMGEKITDLE
+273 LGMGEKVTDLDV
-284 TFYPERMAERILGLG
+284 FYPKRMAERILGMG
-299 DLTTLM
+299 DLTTLI
-305 EKAESTVSNRDVEET
+305 EKAESIVSTRDVEET

-337 MKQVQKMGKL
+337 MKQIQKMGKL
-347 GSLVKMIPGMASK
+347 GSLVKMIPGMSAK
-360 ISDAKITDA
+360 ISDAKISDA

-379 IASTTAQERER
+379 ITSTTAQEREK

-398 RKMRVLKGSGR
+398 RKARVLKGSGR

-419 QFEKTKKV
+419 QFEKIKKV
-427 MDQIAGQI
+427 MDQIADQI
-435 KRGEMPDIP
+435 KKGEIP
-444 GLDKIIEK
+444 NIPELDKLIK
-452 NKK
+452 N

>member
-14 ALEKNLNKKTLTIE
+14 TLEKNLSKKTLTME
-28 NMETTI
+28 NMEATI
-34 KELRLILLEADVN
+34 KEFRLILLEADVN

-89 GTKNATL
+89 GTKNVEL
-96 NLVTNPTIM
+96 DLSTNPTVI
-105 MIVGLQGSG
+105 MIVGLQGCG
-114 KTTTVAK
+114 KTTTISK
-121 LAKLLADKYQ
+121 LAKLLTDKYQ

-138 ADIYRPAAI
+138 GDIYRPAAV
-147 EQLKVLGKQLKIEV
+147 EQLKVLGKQLNIEV
-161 FSQINET
+161 FSQKNET
-168 PINIVKNAQ
+168 PTNIVKNAQ
-177 VYADKNKFDVVL
+177 IYADKNKFDVIL

-198 DEKLMQELVAIKKI
+198 DEKLMQELAEIRKI
-212 TAPQEIL
+212 TSPKEVL
-219 LVCDGMS
+219 LVCDGMA

-241 NITGTI
+241 PITGNI

-273 LGMGEKITDLE
+273 LGMGEKVTDLE
-284 TFYPERMAERILGLG
+284 VFYPERMAERILGMG

-305 EKAESTVSNRDVEET
+305 EKAESIVSTRDVEET

-337 MKQVQKMGKL
+337 MKQIQKMGKL
-347 GSLVKMIPGMASK
+347 GSLVKMIPGMSAK
-360 ISDAKITDA
+360 ISDAKISDA

-379 IASTTAQERER
+379 IASTTAQEREK

-398 RKMRVLKGSGR
+398 RKARVLKGSGR

-435 KRGEMPDIP
+435 KKGEMPNIP
-444 GLDKIIEK
+444 GLDKLIK
-452 NKK
+452 S

>member
-14 ALEKNLNKKTLTIE
+14 TLEKNLSKKTLTME
-28 NMETTI
+28 NMEATI
-34 KELRLILLEADVN
+34 KEFRLILLEADVN

-89 GTKNATL
+89 GTKNVEL
-96 NLVTNPTIM
+96 DLSTNPTVI

-114 KTTTVAK
+114 KTTTISK
-121 LAKLLADKYQ
+121 LAKLLTDKYQ

-138 ADIYRPAAI
+138 GDIYRPAAV
-147 EQLKVLGKQLKIEV
+147 EQLKVLGKQLNIEV
-161 FSQINET
+161 FSQKNET
-168 PINIVKNAQ
+168 PTNIVKNAQ
-177 VYADKNKFDVVL
+177 IYANKNKFDVIL

-198 DEKLMQELVAIKKI
+198 DEKLMQELAEIRKI
-212 TAPQEIL
+212 TSPKEVL
-219 LVCDGMS
+219 LVCDGMA

-241 NITGTI
+241 PITGSI
-247 ITKLD
+247 VTKLD

-273 LGMGEKITDLE
+273 LGMGEKVTDLE
-284 TFYPERMAERILGLG
+284 VFYPERMAERILGMG

-305 EKAESTVSNRDVEET
+305 EKAESIVSTRDVEET

-337 MKQVQKMGKL
+337 MKQIQKMGKL
-347 GSLVKMIPGMASK
+347 GSLVKMIPGMSAK
-360 ISDAKITDA
+360 ISDAKISDA

-379 IASTTAQERER
+379 IASTTAQEREK

-398 RKMRVLKGSGR
+398 RKARVLKGSGR

-435 KRGEMPDIP
+435 KKGEMPNIP
-444 GLDKIIEK
+444 GLDKLIK
-452 NKK
+452 S

>member
-14 ALEKNLNKKTLTIE
+14 TLEKNLSKKTLTME
-28 NMETTI
+28 NMEATI
-34 KELRLILLEADVN
+34 KEFRLILLEADVN

-89 GTKNATL
+89 GTKNVEL
-96 NLVTNPTIM
+96 DLSTNPTVI

-114 KTTTVAK
+114 KTTTISK
-121 LAKLLADKYQ
+121 LAKLLTDKYQ

-138 ADIYRPAAI
+138 GDIYRPAAV
-147 EQLKVLGKQLKIEV
+147 EQLKVLGKQLNIEV
-161 FSQINET
+161 FSQKNET
-168 PINIVKNAQ
+168 PTNIVKNAQ
-177 VYADKNKFDVVL
+177 IYANKNKFDVIL

-198 DEKLMQELVAIKKI
+198 DEKLMQELAEIRKI
-212 TAPQEIL
+212 TSPKEVL
-219 LVCDGMS
+219 LVCDGMA
-226 GQDIINVAIEFNNTI
+226 GQDIINVSIEFNNTI
-241 NITGTI
+241 PITGSI

-273 LGMGEKITDLE
+273 LGMGEKVTDLE
-284 TFYPERMAERILGLG
+284 VFYPERMAERILGMG

-305 EKAESTVSNRDVEET
+305 EKAESIVSTRDVEET

-337 MKQVQKMGKL
+337 MKQIQKMGKL
-347 GSLVKMIPGMASK
+347 GSLVKMIPGMSAK
-360 ISDAKITDA
+360 ISDAKISDA

-379 IASTTAQERER
+379 IASTTAQEREK

-398 RKMRVLKGSGR
+398 RKARVLKGSGR

-435 KRGEMPDIP
+435 KKGEMPNIP
-444 GLDKIIEK
+444 GLDKLIK
-452 NKK
+452 S

>member
-14 ALEKNLNKKTLTIE
+14 TLEKNLNKKTLTVE
-28 NMETTI
+28 NMEATI
-34 KELRLILLEADVN
+34 KEFRLILLEADVN

-89 GTKNATL
+89 GTKNVEI
-96 NLVTNPTIM
+96 NLATNPTVI

-114 KTTTVAK
+114 KTTTIAK
-121 LAKLLADKYQ
+121 LAKLLTDKYQ

-138 ADIYRPAAI
+138 GDIYRPAAI
-147 EQLKVLGKQLKIEV
+147 EQLKVLGKQLNIEV
-161 FSQINET
+161 FSQKNET
-168 PINIVKNAQ
+168 PASIVKNAQ
-177 VYADKNKFDVVL
+177 EYAHSKFDVVL

-198 DEKLMQELVAIKKI
+198 DEKLMQELVEIRKI
-212 TAPQEIL
+212 VSPQEVL
-219 LVCDGMS
+219 LVCDGMA

-241 NITGTI
+241 PITGTI

-264 YLTKIPVKF
+264 YVTKIPVKF
-273 LGMGEKITDLE
+273 LGIGEKVTDLE
-284 TFYPERMAERILGLG
+284 VFYPERMAERILGMG

-305 EKAESTVSNRDVEET
+305 EKAESIVSTRDVEET

-327 QFDLNDLVNQ
+327 QFDLNDLINQ
-337 MKQVQKMGKL
+337 MKQIQKMGKL
-347 GSLVKMIPGMASK
+347 GSLVKMIPGMSAK
-360 ISDAKITDA
+360 ITDAKITDA

-379 IASTTAQERER
+379 IASTTAQEREK

-398 RKMRVLKGSGR
+398 RKARVLKGSGR

-435 KRGEMPDIP
+435 KKGEMPNIP
-444 GLDKIIEK
+444 GLDKIIKKSEK
-452 NKK
+452 

>member
-14 ALEKNLNKKTLTIE
+14 TLEKNLSKKTLTME
-28 NMETTI
+28 NMEATI
-34 KELRLILLEADVN
+34 KEFRLILLEADVN

-89 GTKNATL
+89 GTKNVEL
-96 NLVTNPTIM
+96 DLSTNPTVI

-114 KTTTVAK
+114 KTTTISK
-121 LAKLLADKYQ
+121 LAKLLTDKYQ

-138 ADIYRPAAI
+138 GDIYRPAAV
-147 EQLKVLGKQLKIEV
+147 EQLKVLGKQLNIEV
-161 FSQINET
+161 FSQKNET
-168 PINIVKNAQ
+168 PTNIVKNAQ
-177 VYADKNKFDVVL
+177 IYANKNKFDVIL

-198 DEKLMQELVAIKKI
+198 DEKLMQELAEIRKI
-212 TAPQEIL
+212 TSPKEVL
-219 LVCDGMS
+219 LVCDGMA

-241 NITGTI
+241 PITGSI

-273 LGMGEKITDLE
+273 LGMGEKVTDLE
-284 TFYPERMAERILGLG
+284 VFYPERMAERILGMG

-305 EKAESTVSNRDVEET
+305 EKAESIVSTRDVEET

-337 MKQVQKMGKL
+337 MKQIQKIGKL
-347 GSLVKMIPGMASK
+347 GSLVKMIPGMSAK
-360 ISDAKITDA
+360 ISDAKISDA

-379 IASTTAQERER
+379 IASTTAQEREK

-398 RKMRVLKGSGR
+398 RKARVLKGSGR

-435 KRGEMPDIP
+435 KKGEMPNIP
-444 GLDKIIEK
+444 GLDKLIK
-452 NKK
+452 S

>member
-14 ALEKNLNKKTLTIE
+14 TLEKNLSKKTLTME
-28 NMETTI
+28 NMEATI
-34 KELRLILLEADVN
+34 KEFRLILLEADVN

-89 GTKNATL
+89 GTKNFEL
-96 NLVTNPTIM
+96 DLSTNPTVI

-114 KTTTVAK
+114 KTTTISK
-121 LAKLLADKYQ
+121 LAKLLTDKYQ
-131 KKCLLVA
+131 KTCLLVA
-138 ADIYRPAAI
+138 GDIYRPAAV
-147 EQLKVLGKQLKIEV
+147 EQLKVLGKQLNIEV
-161 FSQINET
+161 FSQKNET
-168 PINIVKNAQ
+168 PTNIVKNAQ
-177 VYADKNKFDVVL
+177 IYANKNKFDVIL

-198 DEKLMQELVAIKKI
+198 DEKLMQELAEIRKI
-212 TAPQEIL
+212 TSPKEVL
-219 LVCDGMS
+219 LVCDGMA

-241 NITGTI
+241 PITGSI

-273 LGMGEKITDLE
+273 LGMGEKVTDLE
-284 TFYPERMAERILGLG
+284 VFYPERMAERILGMG

-305 EKAESTVSNRDVEET
+305 EKAESIVSTRDFEET

-337 MKQVQKMGKL
+337 MKQIQKMGKL
-347 GSLVKMIPGMASK
+347 GSLVKMIPGMSAK
-360 ISDAKITDA
+360 ISDAKISDA

-379 IASTTAQERER
+379 IASTTAQEREK

-398 RKMRVLKGSGR
+398 RKARVLKGSGR

-435 KRGEMPDIP
+435 KKGEMPNIP
-444 GLDKIIEK
+444 GLDKLIK
-452 NKK
+452 S